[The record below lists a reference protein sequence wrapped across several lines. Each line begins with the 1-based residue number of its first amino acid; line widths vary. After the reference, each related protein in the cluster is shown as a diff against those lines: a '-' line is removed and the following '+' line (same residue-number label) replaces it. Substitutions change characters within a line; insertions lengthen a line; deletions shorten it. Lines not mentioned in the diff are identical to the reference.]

1 VDSSASFWH
10 GRFVKRE
17 IKRRNKRRLDAVG
30 SARGCDANSKTQSTA
45 AAQGAICICLGVS
58 RSAIV
63 SGLDA
68 PQPAARAA
76 LLDVTGRF
84 SGLRFTL
91 ALIAAYA
98 CAALLLVPFAG
109 LPGPVV
115 PGLSAFFA
123 AGVFVTEL
131 STAFLLFVRFR
142 ETRQAALLAL
152 ACRCLY
158 SALMTIPY
166 LLTFPD
172 AVLRDGPLLGT
183 PRSSAWIFAIWILGF
198 ALLTLAAVVLE
209 AWFKDLKI
217 PRSGSVVST
226 AIALITAAVAAIAM
240 LSIMRPE
247 WLPDLVG
254 PRGWTGLDHTLVAA
268 ALSMMFAGACIVL
281 LVSRGR
287 SELFLWLAL
296 ALTVLF
302 FGNLL
307 SQIGAERY
315 TIGWSVSRLSWVFS
329 GSILFLYFMSQFV
342 RQQRLLGRSRDALE
356 RAVTARTA
364 DLTDMVGQR
373 DLLLREVHHRVKN
386 NFQVINSLISFQAG
400 KAETEETKSALLGLH
415 SRIYALGLVHQRL
428 MQSDNLAT
436 FDIRAFLRDLCNN
449 VAALSSAAERE
460 IMITAE
466 ADPLQTDLDFA
477 GPLGLL
483 VTELVSAAF
492 EHFGEGQHGVIHV
505 ALHGGPDSQL
515 ILDVSDD
522 APRAPDAPD
531 ALSSGPRARIV
542 HALVAQLSGTFERE
556 HENGT
561 RVRVTMRIGER
572 GEAHAGTR

>member
-1 VDSSASFWH
+1 
-10 GRFVKRE
+10 
-17 IKRRNKRRLDAVG
+17 
-30 SARGCDANSKTQSTA
+30 
-45 AAQGAICICLGVS
+45 
-58 RSAIV
+58 V

-76 LLDVTGRF
+76 ILDVIGRF
-84 SGLRFTL
+84 SGLRLTL
-91 ALIAAYA
+91 ALVAAYG
-98 CAALLLVPFAG
+98 CAALALIPFAAV
-109 LPGPVV
+109 PGPIV

-142 ETRQAALLAL
+142 ETRRASLLVL
-152 ACRCLY
+152 ACSCLY

-172 AVLRDGPLLGT
+172 AVLRDGPLLGD
-183 PRSSAWIFAIWILGF
+183 PRSTAWVFTAWVLGF
-198 ALLTLAAVVLE
+198 ALLTLIAVVFE
-209 AWFKDLKI
+209 AWFKDLQI

-226 AIALITAAVAAIAM
+226 AIALVTGTVAAMAM

-247 WLPDLVG
+247 WLPELVG
-254 PRGWTGLDHTLVAA
+254 PQGWTGLDHALIAA
-268 ALSMMFAGACIVL
+268 AISMMFAGACIVL
-281 LVSRGR
+281 VVIRGR
-287 SELFLWLAL
+287 NELFLWLAL

-307 SQIGAERY
+307 SQLGAARY
-315 TIGWSVSRLSWVFS
+315 SIGWSVSRVSWVFS
-329 GSILFLYFMSQFV
+329 GSILFLYFMSQLV
-342 RQQRLLGRSRDALE
+342 RQQSLLGRSRDALE
-356 RAVTARTA
+356 RAVSARTA
-364 DLTDMVGQR
+364 DLTEMIGQR

-400 KAETEETKSALLGLH
+400 KAETEETKSALLNLH

-449 VAALSSAAERE
+449 VAALSSAEARE
-460 IMITAE
+460 IKITAE

-505 ALHGGPDSQL
+505 ELHGGAESQL
-515 ILDVSDD
+515 ILDVSDN
-522 APRAPDAPD
+522 APRPADAPD

-542 HALVAQLSGTFERE
+542 GALVAQLSGTLERARGE
-556 HENGT
+556 GT
-561 RVRVTMRIGER
+561 QVRVIMRLGEPR
-572 GEAHAGTR
+572 KAHAGTQ

>member
-1 VDSSASFWH
+1 MP
-10 GRFVKRE
+10 
-17 IKRRNKRRLDAVG
+17 
-30 SARGCDANSKTQSTA
+30 
-45 AAQGAICICLGVS
+45 
-58 RSAIV
+58 
-63 SGLDA
+63 GLDA
-68 PQPAARAA
+68 PQSAARAA
-76 LLDVTGRF
+76 LLDVSGRF
-84 SGLRFTL
+84 SGLRLTL

-98 CAALLLVPFAG
+98 CAALLLVPFAR

-131 STAFLLFVRFR
+131 STGFLLFVRFR
-142 ETRQAALLAL
+142 ETRRAALLAL
-152 ACRCLY
+152 ACSCLY

-172 AVLRDGPLLGT
+172 AVLRDGPLLGS
-183 PRSSAWIFAIWILGF
+183 PRSTAWIFTTWILGF

-209 AWFKDLKI
+209 AWFKDVKI

-226 AIALITAAVAAIAM
+226 AIALVTAAVATIAM
-240 LSIMRPE
+240 LAIMRPE

-254 PRGWTGLDHTLVAA
+254 SQGWTALDNTLITI
-268 ALSMMFAGACIVL
+268 ALSMMFAGACIV
-281 LVSRGR
+281 VAVIRGR

-302 FGNLL
+302 FGNAL
-307 SQIGAERY
+307 SQMGAGRY

-329 GSILFLYFMSQFV
+329 GAILFLYFINQFV
-342 RQQRLLGRSRDALE
+342 RQQSLLSRSHDALE
-356 RAVTARTA
+356 RAVTARTG
-364 DLTDMVGQR
+364 DLTDMVSQR

-400 KAETEETKSALLGLH
+400 KAESEEAKSALLNLH

-449 VAALSSAAERE
+449 VAALSSAEARE
-460 IMITAE
+460 IKITAE

-515 ILDVSDD
+515 ILDVSDN
-522 APRAPDAPD
+522 AQRAPDAPD
-531 ALSSGPRARIV
+531 ALSAGPRARIV
-542 HALVAQLSGTFERE
+542 GALVAQLSGSIERQQGS
-556 HENGT
+556 GT
-561 RVRVTMRIGER
+561 QVRVTMRSGER
-572 GEAHAGTR
+572 